1 MLVPQMPVRLVLMLG
16 DTVPLPAPYEVVTA
30 LTQVQVTMDAS
41 GHDGFQL
48 SLKVARDAV
57 VDYSLVASGAL
68 DPFKR
73 VVVAVLFG
81 AVPEVLIDGV
91 ITHVQLTPSAE
102 PGASTLSVTGK
113 DVSQMLDLEEKN
125 EAFPNQP
132 DFVIAAGIIGSYAQY
147 GLMPATS
154 PTTDVPI
161 ELQRTPRQAETDLAC
176 LNRLARRNGYVF
188 YVEPV
193 TFGVNTAYWGPENRL
208 SLPQPALTLGLGS
221 QNNVRGIHFS
231 YDGLAPV
238 GTKVTILEPIT
249 GMTIPIPPLPAL
261 KVPPLAANPTV
272 PRRSTLARDAAQQSA
287 AQGVGT
293 ALSSAMNAAD
303 SVSAQGELDAAT
315 YGHALRARKLVGVR
329 GAGLTYDGL
338 YFVRQVTHTIVPGT
352 SYTQS
357 FSLSREGT
365 VSTLPAVPL

>member
-1 MLVPQMPVRLVLMLG
+1 
-16 DTVPLPAPYEVVTA
+16 
-30 LTQVQVTMDAS
+30 
-41 GHDGFQL
+41 
-48 SLKVARDAV
+48 
-57 VDYSLVASGAL
+57 
-68 DPFKR
+68 
-73 VVVAVLFG
+73 
-81 AVPEVLIDGV
+81 
-91 ITHVQLTPSAE
+91 VQLTPSAE

-132 DFVIAAGIIGSYAQY
+132 DYVIAATIIGSYAQY
-147 GLMPATS
+147 GLMPATA

-161 ELQRTPRQAETDLAC
+161 EVQRTPRQAETDLRC
-176 LNRLARRNGYVF
+176 LQRLAQRNGYVF

-208 SLPQPALTLGLGS
+208 SEPQPALTIGMGA
-221 QNNVRGIHFS
+221 QNNVKGLHFS

-238 GTKVTILEPIT
+238 GTKVTIIEPT
-249 GMTIPIPPLPAL
+249 SGMTIPIPPLPAL
-261 KVPPLAANPTV
+261 KVPPLALNPTV
-272 PRRSTLARDAAQQSA
+272 PRRVTLARDAAQQSA
-287 AQGVGT
+287 AQGAGT

-303 SVSAQGELDAAT
+303 SVTAQGEVDAAR

-365 VSTLPAVPL
+365 TSTLPAVPL